1 MNGHENGETGVV
13 LSGGLPESRRQS
25 LTEQIQDVLD
35 ASMRMAELQRRI
47 VETAVRITNHQ
58 DWTNLGGK
66 PYLCEAGAM
75 KAASV
80 LPVEIYCIEKP
91 TKTWADDET
100 GRYYIYACEYG
111 AKWKGGLGAVT
122 ATGTASSRD
131 KFFSMKNGER
141 LPLSEID
148 ETNLIKKCATNGRH
162 NAIVRLLGLQNLT
175 MDEVKDFGIDVG
187 QLKGTAYDGKKEQ
200 KEDENPEQAE
210 KHREEIRR
218 MLLEMNG
225 GHADEASAH
234 LEKLTSFT
242 GRDGK
247 AVKGKNNV
255 KYLSGKWLEST
266 YGKVTT
272 EHTAWKAK
280 AQPQQ
285 QPLT

>member
-1 MNGHENGETGVV
+1 MNGTDNGETGVV

-91 TKTWADDET
+91 TKTWADDEN

-175 MDEVKDFGIDVG
+175 MEEVKSFGIDTA

-200 KEDENPEQAE
+200 KQDENPEQANSG
-210 KHREEIRR
+210 RDEIWK
-218 MLLEMNG
+218 LLMEMNNG
-225 GHADEASAH
+225 DAKAAGDD
-234 LEKLTSFT
+234 LEKLTAWEK
-242 GRDGK
+242 DGQ
-247 AVKGKNNV
+247 AHKGKRDV
-255 KYLSGKWLEST
+255 KWL
-266 YGKVTT
+266 T
-272 EHTAWKAK
+272 EKQVDWKLSEVKKRHAAWKAK
-280 AQPQQ
+280 QPAQ
-285 QPLT
+285 QPTT